1 MLFCT
6 GNIIGKGG
14 YAEVYKGRLQD
25 GKYVAIKRLTKGTI
39 DEMTHD
45 FLSELGIIVH
55 VSHPNAA
62 KLIGYGVEEG
72 MHLVLQLS
80 SHGSLAELL
89 TSMPCSEN
97 FFGCSRQIHIWV
109 SQIFHQLASFDHGF

>member
-1 MLFCT
+1 M
-6 GNIIGKGG
+6 
-14 YAEVYKGRLQD
+14 
-25 GKYVAIKRLTKGTI
+25 AIKRLTKGTME
-39 DEMTHD
+39 EMTHG

-55 VSHPNAA
+55 VNHPNAA

-89 TSMPCSEN
+89 TSMPCSAN
-97 FFGCSRQIHIWV
+97 FFRCSRQIYIWV
-109 SQIFHQLASFDHGF
+109 SQIFHRLASFDHGF